1 MNDQAD
7 RPANASTNGGTSVT
21 FVGHAT
27 TCIEMDGETLVTDPL
42 LRDRLWHLRRDVPCA
57 AGDCLPIDEL
67 SAVMLSHLHLDH
79 TDMSSLRLIPSDV
92 PVITP
97 KGTGGYLRARLPHV
111 IHSVERWESHRVGQV
126 EVIAVPAAH
135 TGPGSSLAPMSASVG
150 YMIRGNSSTIYFA
163 GDTALFDEMEELGK
177 NFQID
182 LALLPVWG
190 YGPNLR
196 GDHMTPHDAADAL
209 TLLRPRMA
217 VPIHWGTFRP
227 LGKMWSRLNYFSDPP
242 YTFAGYA
249 ARLAPDTEV
258 HILQPGESLAF

>member
-1 MNDQAD
+1 M
-7 RPANASTNGGTSVT
+7 VT

-27 TCIEMDGETLVTDPL
+27 TCIDIDGETLVTDPL

-57 AGDCLPIDEL
+57 SDDCLTVEEL
-67 SAVMLSHLHLDH
+67 SAVMISHLHLDH
-79 TDMSSLRLIPSDV
+79 ADVSSLRRIPSDV
-92 PVITP
+92 PLIAP
-97 KGTGGYLRARLPHV
+97 KGTGGYLRTRLPHTV
-111 IHSVERWESHRVGQV
+111 HSIELWGNHMVGPV

-135 TGPGSSLAPMSASVG
+135 QGPGSSLAPLSASAG
-150 YMIRGNSSTIYFA
+150 YVIRGSTTIYFA

-177 NFQID
+177 AFDID

-196 GDHMTPHDAADAL
+196 GDHMTPRDAADAL
-209 TLLRPRMA
+209 TMLRPRM
-217 VPIHWGTFRP
+217 VIPIHWGTFRP

-242 YTFAGYA
+242 FTFSGYA
-249 ARLAPDTEV
+249 AHLAPDTKV